1 VVLIITTLI
10 HPARSIYRR
19 TNHETNMTRRNVWIL
34 GAAIWSIAA
43 HVWAQPDPRNSI
55 GFDEFRLCMRVNE
68 VQNILRGQ
76 RWQSDPENYN
86 PISPGFS
93 GSIFVKART
102 SLSDEERHS
111 IMVVGCSETAP
122 TECAEIMPVRLI
134 FMQGI
139 LQQIY
144 VAQAMRDTGLSPL
157 AWCSLAVRAVER
169 DNGRADFVSPLYVN
183 NATPESETISDLN
196 NGTHRVA
203 NWRRF
208 KYQEAVDQSIQVAFL
223 KYSSGSTV
231 RAWLSIEDNT
241 FYLWPEVIEEER
253 LREEHRKA
261 LEEDPTV
268 IKSDKLTPGKKPFD

>member
-1 VVLIITTLI
+1 
-10 HPARSIYRR
+10 
-19 TNHETNMTRRNVWIL
+19 MTRRNVWIL

-43 HVWAQPDPRNSI
+43 HVWAQPDPRNSL

-144 VAQAMRDTGLSPL
+144 VAQAIRDTGLSPL
-157 AWCSLAVRAVER
+157 AWCSLTVRALER
-169 DNGRADFVSPLYVN
+169 DNGKADFVSPLYVS
-183 NATPESETISDLN
+183 NATPESETISALN

-208 KYQEAVDQSIQVAFL
+208 KYQEAVDQSIQVTFL
-223 KYSSGSTV
+223 KYASGSTV